1 MQSRNMTIFLFA
13 IYLSFLTWIILF
25 KLDVFSTLQ
34 MAYNHEMGR
43 SINLIP
49 FAGTAVYDG
58 VLDYQEIG
66 LNVLCFIP
74 FGIYME
80 MLDKKAT
87 WVKNLAVILTVS
99 TVYEALQYTFQIGVA
114 DITDVLANGFGGAI
128 GINIMYIL
136 TSIWHDKAYERVNR
150 IALILTIVA
159 AELLLLI

>member
-1 MQSRNMTIFLFA
+1 MTIFLFGV
-13 IYLSFLTWIILF
+13 YLLFLTWIILF

-34 MAYNHEMGR
+34 MAYNQEMER

-49 FAGTAVYDG
+49 FAGTAVYNG

-87 WVKNLAVILTVS
+87 WFKNLAVMLTVS
-99 TVYEALQYTFQIGVA
+99 IVYEALQYTFQIGVA

-136 TSIWHDKAYERVNR
+136 TSIWHDKAYERVNQL
-150 IALILTIVA
+150 ALVLTIIVA
-159 AELLLLI
+159 ALLFFT